1 MTYTIS
7 AVVMAVVN
15 AVNEEKALDKFEEEC
30 PYNVIESGVC
40 CKEEKKEEETDPF
53 RKKYGFDF

>member
-7 AVVMAVVN
+7 AVVMAVVD
-15 AVNEEKALDKFEEEC
+15 ATNEEKALDKFEAEC

-40 CKEEKKEEETDPF
+40 CKEEKKEDETDPF
-53 RKKYGFDF
+53 RKEHGFDF

>member
-1 MTYTIS
+1 MIYTIS
-7 AVVMAVVN
+7 AVVMAVID
-15 AVNEEKALDKFEEEC
+15 AENEEKALDKFEAEC

-40 CKEEKKEEETDPF
+40 YKEEKKEEETDPF